1 MVCAVSITCRN
12 VVGNVF
18 SKFRRLFSWNK
29 PVLKLV
35 FAVFGCLPT
44 SISIVLGC
52 VCRTEIPSSEGEEP
66 REVQQQ
72 VTLYTA
78 YIVSV
83 LRMTNSDLKKAG
95 LFPVP
100 SVS

>member
-1 MVCAVSITCRN
+1 M
-12 VVGNVF
+12 GNVF

-52 VCRTEIPSSEGEEP
+52 VCRTEIPSSEREEP

-72 VTLYTA
+72 VTLFLTVLYTV